1 MINEIVEAN
10 KEVNRQ
16 ANKESPEK
24 NIIKIRT
31 AASSDYDDWCL
42 LWNNYQVFYKVK
54 LSDEVTNTTWKR
66 LLDPNE
72 PMHLAL
78 AEVDGKVVGFTHYIE
93 HRTTWAI
100 NYSVYLQD
108 LYVFDNLRGRKIGR
122 ALIEHVYEYGKKI
135 GTSKVHWLT
144 HNTNSQ
150 AIILYDKVATKSGY
164 IQYLKTDF

>member
-1 MINEIVEAN
+1 MDNENQKMQKTIEAI
-10 KEVNRQ
+10 
-16 ANKESPEK
+16 S
-24 NIIKIRT
+24 IKIRLAT
-31 AASSDYDDWCL
+31 NNDFNEWIL
-42 LWNNYQVFYKVK
+42 LWNNYQEFCKIK
-54 LSDEVTNTTWKR
+54 LSDEITNTTWKS